1 MSRRALKNSLGRREL
16 MRAAFALGLVGCGG
30 PKTVAAPVSRGFG
43 SGGLSVWSVFDLPQ
57 EPRSRELSGL
67 AWDAGTQSLYAVQDE
82 ASQIVVLRPDD
93 LQLKAWH
100 FTNAIKL
107 DLKLQG
113 NLDLEGIVVFPEG
126 FVVASETGPR
136 ILEIDREGR
145 LRAELRVP
153 AHLADARANM
163 SLESLALSPS
173 GRFLVT
179 STEEALERD
188 GPIASASNGTRVRIL
203 KMDRTGAEISEHA
216 YETEPAATG
225 GELGVSEITALSD
238 DELLVLER
246 GWAKGIGNSAR
257 IFRVDLAEE
266 KASCLGEPKLAQGR
280 HTLHKTLVVDIAKL
294 NVGGLPKPKQ
304 PQASPLL
311 DNFEGMTLGPKLPD
325 GRPTLI
331 LVSDD
336 NGRSDQTARLL
347 VLTTA

>member
-1 MSRRALKNSLGRREL
+1 
-16 MRAAFALGLVGCGG
+16 MRAGFALGVLGTGACGG
-30 PKTVAAPVSRGFG
+30 SKTVVAPPLRGFG
-43 SGGLSVWSVFDLPQ
+43 SGALSVWSVFDLPQ
-57 EPRSRELSGL
+57 DPRSRELSGI
-67 AWDAGTQSLYAVQDE
+67 AWDAATQSLYAVADE
-82 ASQIVVLRPDD
+82 SSEIVVLRPDD

-100 FTNAIKL
+100 FTKSIRL
-107 DLKLQG
+107 DLKVQG
-113 NLDLEGIVVFPEG
+113 SLDLEGIVVFPEG
-126 FVVASETGPR
+126 FVIASEAGPR
-136 ILEIDREGR
+136 ILEVDRDGR

-153 AHLADARANM
+153 AHLADARSNM

-188 GPIASASNGTRVRIL
+188 GPVASASSGTRVRIM

-216 YETEPAATG
+216 YETEPAAPG

-238 DELLVLER
+238 DELFVLER

-280 HTLHKTLVVDIAKL
+280 HTLNKTLLVDIGKL

-311 DNFEGMTLGPKLPD
+311 DNYEGMTLGPKLPD

-336 NGRSDQTARLL
+336 NARSDQIARLL